1 MPEEKVCVEMTW
13 KALLCLLWLQ
23 AGVDLGCWL
32 LTLPAAVVCL
42 KWGEE
47 KSSGL
52 SSRSRPLPNV
62 LELWGGHVG
71 VKGAD
76 THFPPQYSHLSSL
89 RLIRL
94 TCH

>member
-1 MPEEKVCVEMTW
+1 MLEEKVCVAMTW

-52 SSRSRPLPNV
+52 SSHSRPLPDV
-62 LELWGGHVG
+62 LATLGWACG
-71 VKGAD
+71 
-76 THFPPQYSHLSSL
+76 
-89 RLIRL
+89 R
-94 TCH
+94 